1 MPVDFQHYSMHV
13 AHKFSQELEKSEISS
28 NLKLK
33 ATRDKIKGGFQE
45 KYGKKKEIIC
55 NVASI
60 EENYFTE
67 S

>member
-1 MPVDFQHYSMHV
+1 MPVDFQLYSMHV
-13 AHKFSQELEKSEISS
+13 AHKFSQVLERSEIST

-45 KYGKKKEIIC
+45 KYGKKKEIMSD
-55 NVASI
+55 VASI
-60 EENYFTE
+60 EENYLAK

>member
-1 MPVDFQHYSMHV
+1 MDFQLYSMHV
-13 AHKFSQELEKSEISS
+13 AHKFSQVLERSEIST

-45 KYGKKKEIIC
+45 KYGKKKEIMSD
-55 NVASI
+55 VASI
-60 EENYFTE
+60 EENYLAK